1 MFKDGLKDAI
11 LCAFTSEMDN
21 GVSYFVDVSFIVN
34 SKQAKVLLKEQI
46 LIQGLT
52 SFSFNLQARLEGIL

>member
-1 MFKDGLKDAI
+1 
-11 LCAFTSEMDN
+11 MDN

-34 SKQAKVLLKEQI
+34 SKQAKALLKEQI